1 MSSDLTLKVGA
12 ISRTRTFKKP
22 DVEMKQYL
30 IDFVNAKGHNEPAES
45 LTNAQLGDAAL
56 LYLVDHTRET
66 VGVYRGERQKSEMDA
81 AYQLEK
87 DAARDEIEVG
97 VDV

>member
-1 MSSDLTLKVGA
+1 MADLTLKVGA
-12 ISRTRTFKKP
+12 TSRSRTFKKS
-22 DVEMKQYL
+22 DAEMKQYL

-45 LTNAQLGDAAL
+45 LTNAQLGDAVL
-56 LYLVDHTRET
+56 LYLVDHSRET
-66 VGVYRGERQKSEMDA
+66 VGIYRGSKQKAGMDA

-87 DAARDEIEVG
+87 DAARDQVEAG